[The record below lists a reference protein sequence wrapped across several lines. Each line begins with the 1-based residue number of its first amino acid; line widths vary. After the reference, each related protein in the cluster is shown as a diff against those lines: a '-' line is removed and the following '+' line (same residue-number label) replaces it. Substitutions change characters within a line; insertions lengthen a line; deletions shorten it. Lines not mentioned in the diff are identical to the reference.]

1 MTEQKADELRRDLE
15 EVRAELGETVEELA
29 HRADVP
35 ARVRAKRDE
44 MTQQARLQMTH
55 AREVVAEKAP
65 VVKQAARERPWLLAC
80 GALLVGMIIGKLRG
94 RRNRKAGDGTR

>member
-1 MTEQKADELRRDLE
+1 MTDQRTEALRRDLD

-44 MTQQARLQMTH
+44 MTEQARLQLAH
-55 AREVVAEKAP
+55 AREVVVEKAP
-65 VVKQAARERPWLLAC
+65 VVKQAARERPWLVAG
-80 GALLVGMIIGKLRG
+80 GALAVGMIIGKLRG
-94 RRNRKAGDGTR
+94 RRNRKDGTR

>member
-1 MTEQKADELRRDLE
+1 MTDPKTDELRRDLD

-44 MTQQARLQMTH
+44 MTAQARLQVAH
-55 AREVVAEKAP
+55 AKEVVAEKAP
-65 VVKQAARERPWLLAC
+65 VVKQAARERPWLVAGLA
-80 GALLVGMIIGKLRG
+80 LVIGMIIAKLSA
-94 RRNRKAGDGTR
+94 RRNRKRNGTR